1 MKVSRRK
8 LFQVALPVVAAAVPF
23 SSEIAAQSPASTD
36 SELEGARQYLRVGAQ
51 VVRQVQLPMATE
63 PATRFVPRS

>member
-8 LFQVALPVVAAAVPF
+8 LFQVALPAAAAA
-23 SSEIAAQSPASTD
+23 SSELKAQAPAGAD
-36 SELEGARQYLRVGAQ
+36 AELEGARQYLRVGAQ
-51 VVRQVQLPMATE
+51 VTRQVPLPMTVE